1 MRRANRPLVSGLW
14 SLVWFRSLMPFELFV
29 SLRYLLARRKQAFI
43 SLISFFCTLG
53 VAVGVMALI
62 IALAL
67 MTGLQQELRDRI
79 VGSTAHIYA
88 FRVGGMFEDPAAELQ
103 KLESQPGVLGAA
115 PVVMGKGILQSAD
128 VDGQFITLK
137 GIDPALEGR
146 VTEVG
151 RSMTKGT
158 LAALSSRGEEDPDG
172 IVIGR
177 DLARGLRVDVGDNVE
192 LITPKGTLSPMGY
205 IPRVRTLRVVGIY
218 QLGLF
223 EFDAAY
229 GFVHIDVAKQLM
241 GTDGPDYIELKAAD
255 MFEAPSLARRLE
267 DTLGPQYQMQDWSDI
282 NASLFSAL
290 WLEKMAIS
298 ITIGLI
304 VMVAALN
311 IIASLILLVMEKSR
325 DIAILKTMGC
335 SHGRIRTIFMLQGL
349 VIGIVGTFVGSVL
362 GLTACYVADKYE
374 LIQIPI
380 DVYQI
385 SHVPFTVQPLDLAAV
400 IAASI
405 LICFLATL
413 YPSGQAA
420 KLDPAQALRHS

>member
-1 MRRANRPLVSGLW
+1 
-14 SLVWFRSLMPFELFV
+14 MPFELFIA
-29 SLRYLLARRKQAFI
+29 LRYLLARRKQAFI

-79 VGSTAHIYA
+79 VGSMAHMYA
-88 FRVGGMFEDPAAELQ
+88 TRIGGMDDPAGELK
-103 KLESQPGVLGAA
+103 KLESQPGVAGAA

-128 VDGQFITLK
+128 NSTFITLK
-137 GIDPALEGR
+137 GVDPALEPR
-146 VTEVG
+146 VTDVA
-151 RSMTKGT
+151 RSMKQGALT
-158 LAALSSRGEEDPDG
+158 ALSERSDDAPDG
-172 IVIGR
+172 IVIGH
-177 DLARGLRVDVGDNVE
+177 DLATGLRVSVGDTVT
-192 LITPKGTLSPMGY
+192 LIVPEGTLTPGGMVNL
-205 IPRVRTLRVVGIY
+205 PRAFRVVGIY

-229 GFVHIDVAKQLM
+229 GFVHIDVAQRILKRL
-241 GTDGPDYIELKAAD
+241 GPDYIELRATD
-255 MFEAPSLARRLE
+255 MFEAPSLALRLE
-267 DTLGPQYQMQDWSDI
+267 ETLGPQYQLQDWSDI
-282 NASLFSAL
+282 NGSLFSAL

-325 DIAILKTMGC
+325 DIAILKTMGT
-335 SHGRIRTIFMLQGL
+335 SRRRIRTIFMMQGL
-349 VIGIVGTFVGSVL
+349 VIGIIGTFVGSVL
-362 GLTACYVADKYE
+362 GLTVCYVADKYE

-385 SHVPFTVQPLDLAAV
+385 SHVPFTVQPLDLIAV
-400 IAASI
+400 VSASI

-420 KLDPAQALRHS
+420 KLDPAQALRH